1 MFKWFGKLLIS
12 ITTTFI
18 GFIII
23 TTIEEYRYSIFT
35 PLFPVI
41 AFLIVSYPIASTF
54 MEFFASSA
62 KTLLMCYCVEKD
74 LAIRKGHAPSALRNF
89 FEDYV
94 EDSQYE

>member
-1 MFKWFGKLLIS
+1 LIGFLLI
-12 ITTTFI
+12 TN
-18 GFIII
+18 
-23 TTIEEYRYSIFT
+23 IEDYRYSIFS
-35 PLFPVI
+35 PLFPII
-41 AFLIVSYPIASTF
+41 AFLIVSYPVASTF

-74 LAIRKGHAPSALRNF
+74 LAIRKGKAPPGLRNF